1 MNLNRR
7 QFLVAGTAISAAL
20 ATSWARAQEIASPTP
35 ASSPASTEPGRPA
48 RQDLELVKQ
57 FVVAG
62 HTNLPRVKELLAQ
75 DPKLVLAAWDWGK
88 GDWETALGGAAHLG
102 NRELARY
109 LLAHGARIDSFA
121 AAMLGERAVM
131 LALLA
136 ANPTTA
142 TIKGPHG
149 YTLLYHVAIGGD
161 VTVAEAMKP
170 LLPEGT
176 KDYNQAL
183 TAAARDGHLPMTKWL
198 LENGVTDPNV
208 PDGMGKT
215 ALFTAVKKGFHDV
228 ADELRRH
235 GGRDAVSME

>member
-7 QFLVAGTAISAAL
+7 QFIVVGTAASAAL
-20 ATSWARAQEIASPTP
+20 VLPRTLAQEIAPPPPAYTPTAAEP
-35 ASSPASTEPGRPA
+35 ARPA

-62 HTNLPRVKELLAQ
+62 HSNLARVKELLAQ

-109 LLAHGARIDSFA
+109 LLAQGARIDSFA
-121 AAMLGERAVM
+121 AAMLGEGEVM

-136 ANPTTA
+136 ANPSIATT
-142 TIKGPHG
+142 KGPHG
-149 YTLLYHVAIGGD
+149 FTLLYHVAIGGD
-161 VTVAEAMKP
+161 VTVAQAMKP
-170 LLPEGT
+170 LLSEAA

-208 PDGMGKT
+208 PDGLGKT
-215 ALFTAVKKGFHDV
+215 ALFIAIKKGFRDV

-235 GGRDAVSME
+235 GGRDAVSVE